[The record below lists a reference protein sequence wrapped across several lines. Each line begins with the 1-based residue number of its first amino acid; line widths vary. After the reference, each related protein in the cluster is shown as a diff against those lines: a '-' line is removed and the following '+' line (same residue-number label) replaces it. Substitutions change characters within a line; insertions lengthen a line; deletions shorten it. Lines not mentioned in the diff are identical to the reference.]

1 MTTVTLPISK
11 FKARCT
17 EILRE
22 VEAGQKSVR
31 VTRRG
36 RVVARVGPPEV
47 EGKLDFRSFF
57 GAGSGVRFA
66 KDFSP
71 EESAA
76 GEGEWEA
83 AK

>member
-1 MTTVTLPISK
+1 MTTVTIPVSK

-22 VEAGQKSVR
+22 VETGRKSVR

-36 RVVARVGPPEV
+36 RVVARVGPPE
-47 EGKLDFRSFF
+47 ENGKVDFRAFF

-76 GEGEWEA
+76 DAGDWEA
-83 AK
+83 SR